1 MNSFLTNILV
11 VAMLVC
17 LGLPSLGQS
26 NIVRYGRTNYKG
38 ESILTVELKPVTV
51 FARKAD
57 MRRYERL
64 IRIVK
69 KVYPIA
75 RYANE
80 RMLQLEAEL
89 ARIPTKRE
97 REQHVKAVEK
107 ELIKTYTPILKRMS
121 ISQGR
126 ILIKLI
132 DRQTGSTSYA
142 LLKEFRGSISAAFWQ
157 TIARIFGSNLKD
169 HYDAEG
175 EDRIIEMII
184 KMYEAGEL

>member
-1 MNSFLTNILV
+1 MNRVLINILV
-11 VAMLVC
+11 VAVLVC
-17 LGLPSLGQS
+17 LGLPSSGQS

-64 IRIVK
+64 IRNIK

>member
-1 MNSFLTNILV
+1 MGVMSC
-11 VAMLVC
+11 MGGVC
-17 LGLPSLGQS
+17 FGQS
-26 NIVRYGRTNYKG
+26 NIVRCRRIIYEG
-38 ESILTVELKPVTV
+38 ESILNVELKPVTV

-64 IRIVK
+64 IRNVK

-80 RMLQLEAEL
+80 RMLQLEREL
-89 ARIPTKRE
+89 ANIPTKKE

-121 ISQGR
+121 ISQGH

-142 LLKEFRGSISAAFWQ
+142 LLKEFRGGLSARFWQ
-157 TIARIFGSNLKD
+157 TIARIFGSNLKEQ
-169 HYDAEG
+169 YDAEG
-175 EDRIIEMII
+175 EDRMIEKIIR
-184 KMYEAGEL
+184 MYESGQL

>member
-1 MNSFLTNILV
+1 MNRFLTNILV
-11 VAMLVC
+11 VAVLVC
-17 LGLPSLGQS
+17 LGLSSRGQS

-64 IRIVK
+64 IRNIK

-89 ARIPTKRE
+89 AQIPTKRE

-169 HYDAEG
+169 HYDAQG

>member
-1 MNSFLTNILV
+1 
-11 VAMLVC
+11 
-17 LGLPSLGQS
+17 
-26 NIVRYGRTNYKG
+26 
-38 ESILTVELKPVTV
+38 V

-64 IRIVK
+64 IRNVK

-80 RMLQLEAEL
+80 RMLQLEREL
-89 ARIPTKRE
+89 ANIPTKKE

-121 ISQGR
+121 ISQGH

-142 LLKEFRGSISAAFWQ
+142 LLKEFRGGLSARFWQ
-157 TIARIFGSNLKD
+157 TIARIFGSNLKEQ
-169 HYDAEG
+169 YDAEG
-175 EDRIIEMII
+175 EDRMIEKIIR
-184 KMYEAGEL
+184 MYESGQL

>member
-1 MNSFLTNILV
+1 MNKLLINILLV
-11 VAMLVC
+11 VGVSCMGAVC
-17 LGLPSLGQS
+17 FGQS
-26 NIVRYGRTNYKG
+26 NIVRCRRIVYEG
-38 ESILTVELKPVTV
+38 ESILNVELKPVTV

-64 IRIVK
+64 IRNVK

-80 RMLQLEAEL
+80 RMLQLEREL
-89 ARIPTKRE
+89 ANIPTKKE

-121 ISQGR
+121 ISQGH

-142 LLKEFRGSISAAFWQ
+142 LLKEFRGGLSARFWQ

-169 HYDAEG
+169 QYDAEG
-175 EDRIIEMII
+175 EDRMIEKIIR
-184 KMYEAGEL
+184 MYESGQL